1 MQKKTNDTRMGMS
14 GPFFN
19 FKEAASYVGYHPDSF
34 RRLIKEFNFAIP
46 CCGPKRN
53 RYAKSVLDQFM
64 ATPFNFVA
72 MPTRRKKNGLIEI

>member
-1 MQKKTNDTRMGMS
+1 MLKNNIS
-14 GPFFN
+14 GPYFN
-19 FKEAASYVGYHPDSF
+19 LKEAASYVGYHPDSF

-64 ATPFNFVA
+64 AAPFSFVA
-72 MPTRRKKNGLIEI
+72 SPVRKTQTTLIEI